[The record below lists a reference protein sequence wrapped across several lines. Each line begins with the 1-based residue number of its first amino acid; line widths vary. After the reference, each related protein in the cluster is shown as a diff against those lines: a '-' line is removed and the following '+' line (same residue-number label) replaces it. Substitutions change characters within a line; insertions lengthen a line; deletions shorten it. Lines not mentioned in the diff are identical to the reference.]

1 VTQGFDLA
9 GGVRIENE
17 HGASGATSE
26 TDRTNTGAFV
36 EARAQALGHLYV
48 NGGLGFD
55 HNTIFGNAWTPRVSV
70 AAYLRQPSAREALG
84 DTKLT
89 FNAGKGIKEPSLG
102 QELSSLFVLVPP
114 GTPSALGLEPIGP
127 ERSRS
132 IDVGIEQGVAQGRGR
147 LRLTYFDNKFS
158 DLIEFVS
165 RNVLPQLGV
174 PPAAAAAAGFGAYVN
189 SQSND
194 AHGVEVSGEAKLGRL
209 KALAAYTFLDAI
221 VTESFSSSTLSPA
234 ENPAFPGIKI
244 GQFGPLA
251 GNRPFRRP
259 ANSGSLV
266 LSYVDR
272 KAQVSLAGY
281 FSGRQDD
288 STALSDEFFGTSMLL
303 PNQDLDPAFQKFD
316 VSGSYQIHP
325 RVRGYLTIDNLFNE
339 TFAQVAGFPALPR
352 AARVGVTVRVG
363 GN

>member
-1 VTQGFDLA
+1 
-9 GGVRIENE
+9 
-17 HGASGATSE
+17 
-26 TDRTNTGAFV
+26 
-36 EARAQALGHLYV
+36 
-48 NGGLGFD
+48 
-55 HNTIFGNAWTPRVSV
+55 
-70 AAYLRQPSAREALG
+70 
-84 DTKLT
+84 
-89 FNAGKGIKEPSLG
+89 
-102 QELSSLFVLVPP
+102 VPP

-147 LRLTYFDNKFS
+147 LRLTYFDNEFR
-158 DLIEFVS
+158 DLIEFVGK
-165 RNVLPQLGV
+165 NVLPQLGV

-194 AHGVEVSGEAKLGRL
+194 ARGVEVSGAAKLGRL

-281 FSGRQDD
+281 FSGTQDD
-288 STALSDEFFGTSMLL
+288 STGLSDQFFGTSLLL

-316 VSGSYQIHP
+316 VSGSYQVHP